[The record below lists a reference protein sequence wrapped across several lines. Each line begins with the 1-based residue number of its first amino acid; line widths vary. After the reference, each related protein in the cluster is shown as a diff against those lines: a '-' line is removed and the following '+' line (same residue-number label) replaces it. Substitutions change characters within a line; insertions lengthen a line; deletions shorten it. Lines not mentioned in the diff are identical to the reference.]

1 MRNYK
6 ATGVVL
12 HTLKYGD
19 NSLVVFMLTDLKGRA
34 SFMVRGVKSGR
45 GGNKL
50 ALFQPMFVVEFEA
63 VSSPKAQ
70 MDTLRDVHSA
80 LPLESLPFDIVKSTI
95 ALFMA
100 EVLYRLVRDV
110 EPESPLF
117 DFVCNVVQSL
127 DEAQSG
133 VANFHLK
140 FMVELARHMGFYPSG
155 DYREGDVLDIRE
167 GVFVGAEPAHGAAMS
182 VENSR
187 TLARFMQTDFDS
199 LDTVPMNRTSR
210 DAFLSAML
218 EYFDY
223 HLDSVRNIRS
233 VEILRTVF
241 G

>member
-12 HTLKYGD
+12 HTIKYGD

-70 MDTLRDVHSA
+70 MDTLREVHSA
-80 LPLESLPFDIVKSTI
+80 IPLESLPFDIVKSTI

-110 EPESPLF
+110 EPQSPLF
-117 DFVCNVVQSL
+117 DFVCDVVQSL

-133 VANFHLK
+133 VANYHLK
-140 FMVELARHMGFYPSG
+140 FMVELSRHMGFYPSS

-167 GVFVGAEPAHGAAMS
+167 GVFVNHEPSHGEYMS
-182 VENSR
+182 AENSR
-187 TLARFMQTDFDS
+187 TLARFMTTDFDELES
-199 LDTVPMNRTSR
+199 VPMNRTAR
-210 DAFLSAML
+210 DAFLMAML

>member
-1 MRNYK
+1 M
-6 ATGVVL
+6 VL
-12 HTLKYGD
+12 HTVKYGD
-19 NSLVVFMLTDLKGRA
+19 NSLVVFMLTDIKGRT

-63 VSSPKAQ
+63 ASSSKAQ
-70 MDTLRDVHSA
+70 MDTIREVHSA
-80 LPLESLPFDIVKSTI
+80 IALETLPFDIVKSTI

-117 DFVCNVVQSL
+117 DFVCDAVERL
-127 DEAQSG
+127 DRIEAG

-140 FMVELARHMGFYPSG
+140 FMVELSRHLGFYPSS
-155 DYREGDVLDIRE
+155 DYRQGDVLDIRE
-167 GVFVGAEPAHGAAMS
+167 GVFINYEPSHGKVMS
-182 VENSR
+182 VENSQ
-187 TLARFMQTDFDS
+187 TLARFMVTDFDT
-199 LDTVPMNRTSR
+199 LDTIPMNRTLR
-210 DAFLSAML
+210 DSFLSAML